1 MAKKFGV
8 NLDKA
13 TIELMTKSCK
23 ERKLAVPKDADAG
36 TLAGI
41 LVTQFRKE
49 VEESKLCQCGDCGG
63 VFDAEILECPYC
75 GDNEDEG
82 EEEKETKPVVEKK
95 AVDPELAKAA
105 KIADAVLKK
114 PVVAAIV
121 KAQTEA
127 LSAYTTGDLDLAVTE
142 IIRLKGSSAQSM
154 WDLGAKLKDVH
165 EKQLWKLRMGADGKP
180 VYRTFESFCL
190 AEIKMSGTACYNMI
204 DVVAKFSP
212 EQIKEIGHTKL
223 VLALRAPEEDR
234 AEILKTAKEKSTREL
249 QSKVKK
255 LRAQKGAPT
264 DGRVAKPGKA
274 GTAPP
279 KGVGRQSEHLTIV
292 QILGKKTVRLFK
304 KPSASAKAGD
314 PSVPAKK
321 LSDMPYGIYDLPNGV
336 RMLFMVGADD
346 KGQLYLKIDT
356 KRVKEQDA

>member
-23 ERKLAVPKDADAG
+23 ERKLAAPKDADAG
-36 TLAGI
+36 TLAGL
-41 LVTQFRKE
+41 LVTHFRKAVAE
-49 VEESKLCQCGDCGG
+49 DKLCQCGECGG
-63 VFDAEILECPYC
+63 VFDAEIEECPYC
-75 GDNEDEG
+75 GDKEEA
-82 EEEKETKPVVEKK
+82 EEEAVAKPVAEKK
-95 AVDPELAKAA
+95 AMDPELAKAS
-105 KIADAVLKK
+105 KIADEVLKK

-121 KAQTEA
+121 KAQAGELA
-127 LSAYTTGDLDLAVTE
+127 SYTTGDLDLAVTE

-154 WDLGAKLKDVH
+154 WDLGANLKDVH
-165 EKQLWKLRMGADGKP
+165 EKQLWKLRMGPDGKP
-180 VYRTFESFCL
+180 VYRTFEAFCL

-204 DVVAKFSP
+204 DVVAKFSQ

-264 DGRVAKPGKA
+264 DGRVAKPGNA

-304 KPSASAKAGD
+304 KPSASAKAGAA
-314 PSVPAKK
+314 SVPAKK
-321 LSDMPYGIYDLPNGV
+321 LADMPYGIYDLPNGV
-336 RMLFMVGADD
+336 RMLFMIGVDD
-346 KGQLYLKIDT
+346 KGQLFLKIDT
-356 KRVKEQDA
+356 KRVMEQDA